1 MPPKTG
7 HQRVKQLDYED
18 DLYDDDDYSEEG
30 GGDGE
35 CLTKGYSTNKDIC

>member
-7 HQRVKQLDYED
+7 HQRVKQLDYDED
-18 DLYDDDDYSEEG
+18 DLYDDDHSDEG

-35 CLTKGYSTNKDIC
+35 YLTMDYSTNKDIC